1 MSLIKKL
8 GQIVF
13 ILILTV
19 LVVVGIWAA
28 WERNRDPVAA
38 LNIHPGQITV
48 LRDSSYR
55 AEIIAQTRLYRD
67 VLIKTENLGKIQAYV
82 SLPDAPREEQIPV
95 IVILGGLN
103 IGIKNFE
110 LIENPGNNA
119 VIIYHYPY
127 SPEYWYDGAAVR
139 EIPLIR
145 KSVLSVPAQV
155 LVLIQW
161 VEQQSWAQRQPIS
174 VLGYSF
180 GALFLPSVY
189 HLANTN
195 EQILGPGVIA
205 YAGADIYDLLKTNLR
220 KLAQPFKSMF
230 AWTAATAIYPV
241 EPALHLAHM
250 NNEFLIINGTRDHQI
265 SEYSW
270 RKLHEL
276 MPEPKTVVILDEG
289 HMHPRKPELTMKLVD
304 ISERWLLER
313 GLINP

>member
-8 GQIVF
+8 GQSVLF
-13 ILILTV
+13 LILTV
-19 LVVVGIWAA
+19 LAVVVIWAA

-38 LNIHPGQITV
+38 MNTHPGQITV
-48 LRDSSYR
+48 LRDSSYH
-55 AEIIAQTRLYRD
+55 ADIIAQPRLYRD

-82 SLPDAPREEQIPV
+82 SLPDTSLEEPIPV

-119 VIIYHYPY
+119 VIIYQYPY

-161 VEQQSWAQRQPIS
+161 AEKQPWAREQPVS

-180 GALFLPSVY
+180 GALFLPAVY
-189 HLANTN
+189 HLARVN
-195 EQILGPGVIA
+195 EEILGPGVIA

-241 EPALHLAHM
+241 EPALHLPHM

-276 MPEPKTVVILDEG
+276 VPEPKTVVILDEG

>member
-1 MSLIKKL
+1 MALIL
-8 GQIVF
+8 
-13 ILILTV
+13 LLTV

-38 LNIHPGQITV
+38 LNIHPGKTTV

-55 AEIIAQTRLYRD
+55 TEIIAQPRLYRE

-82 SLPDAPREEQIPV
+82 SLPDAMDEQIPV

-103 IGIKNFE
+103 IGIRNFE
-110 LIENPGNNA
+110 LIENPGHNA
-119 VIIYHYPY
+119 VIIYQYPY

-139 EIPLIR
+139 EIPVIR

-161 VEQQSWAQRQPIS
+161 AGQQSWAKEQPVA

-180 GALFLPSVY
+180 GALFLPAVY
-189 HLANTN
+189 HLARENG
-195 EQILGPGVIA
+195 QILGPGVIA

-220 KLAQPFKSMF
+220 KLTQPFKSMF
-230 AWTAATAIYPV
+230 AWIAATAIYPV
-241 EPALHLAHM
+241 EPALHLPHM
-250 NNEFLIINGTRDHQI
+250 DNEFLIINGTRDHQI

-276 MPEPKTVVILDEG
+276 VPEPKTVVILDEG

-304 ISERWLLER
+304 ISGRWLLER
-313 GLINP
+313 SLINP